1 MSFRRIL
8 VAATA
13 AFLAWALT
21 GPRAA
26 ARDLNVALSA
36 EIRSNLPGG
45 NRDANTDTVLQH
57 IVEGLVGYAED
68 GTVKPLLARS
78 VSVSTDGRRYSFVL
92 RDDVRFQDGTPMTA
106 NDVVWNWE
114 RYMRKETG
122 WVCRRDFDGSQ
133 FVEVTRVWAPDPSTV
148 EVDLAAPTAILL
160 QLMARP
166 ECAGTGIISRSS
178 FATDGSFVAP
188 IGTGP
193 FKWVE
198 WRRGEY
204 IRLERYDD
212 YRSTANTGA
221 PDGMVGAKRPLIDG
235 IKFSFIPDA
244 ATIQAGLNSG
254 ALDLAQITA
263 DLIPDFKQNP
273 EIDLQV
279 VRNFGKNLFY
289 MQTRDGV
296 LKNVLVRRALAE
308 ALDLD
313 QLVDGASNGTGR
325 ANPAMMPMGSPYY
338 SAEQARRVPFDLAK
352 AKQDLAAAHY
362 KGEPITIIANRR
374 GTVPSYPAAII
385 AQAMW
390 QQAGLNVQIE
400 VLDFATQVDRRR
412 SGKYQIISQSVAVQ
426 FDPALME
433 TFFTGDKDRDRSLMW
448 DDPKA
453 IDLMKQAY
461 SKADPAKRQA
471 LFDAYHD
478 LMLDQVPGIFLYDG
492 TDVWG
497 VSKKIHG
504 RPVWQASPRLWE
516 VTLDD

>member
-1 MSFRRIL
+1 MSARRIL
-8 VAATA
+8 AAGIY
-13 AFLAWALT
+13 LAWSLT
-21 GPRAA
+21 GSGAV
-26 ARDLNVALSA
+26 ARELNVALSS

-45 NRDANTDTVLQH
+45 NRDGNTDTVMQH
-57 IVEGLVGYAED
+57 IVEGLVGYSED
-68 GTVKPLLARS
+68 GTVKPMLAKDVSIS
-78 VSVSTDGRRYSFVL
+78 VDGKRYVFTL
-92 RDDVRFQDGTPMTA
+92 RGDVQFQDGTPLTA
-106 NDVVWNWE
+106 DDVVWNWD

-133 FVEVTRVWAPDPSTV
+133 FVHVTSVRAADPHTI
-148 EVDLAAPTAILL
+148 EIDLAAPTAVLL

-166 ECAGTGIISRSS
+166 ECASTGIIARSS
-178 FATDGSFVAP
+178 FTADGRFVAP

-193 FKWVE
+193 FKWLE

-204 IRLERYDD
+204 VRLTKFDG
-212 YRSTANTGA
+212 YRSPQNTGQ
-221 PDGMVGAKRPLIDG
+221 PDGLVGSKRPLVDG

-244 ATIQAGLNSG
+244 STIQAGLSSG
-254 ALDLAQITA
+254 VLDLAQITP
-263 DLIPDFKQNP
+263 DLIPDFKQSP
-273 EIDLQV
+273 DIDLQV

-289 MQTRDGV
+289 MQTRDSI
-296 LKNVLVRRALAE
+296 LTNVLMRRALAE
-308 ALDLD
+308 SLDLD
-313 QLVDGASNGTGR
+313 QLVDGVTNGTGR
-325 ANPAMMPMGSPYY
+325 ANPSMMPMGSPYY
-338 SAEQARRVPFDLAK
+338 STQQARRIPFDPAK
-352 AKQDLAAAHY
+352 AKRDLAAAHY
-362 KGEPITIIANRR
+362 KGEPITVIANRR

-390 QQAGLNVQIE
+390 QQVGLNVQIE

-412 SGKYQIISQSVAVQ
+412 SGKYSIISQSVAAQ
-426 FDPALME
+426 FDPALTE

-461 SKADPAKRQA
+461 GEADPARRQA

-492 TDVWG
+492 TDIWG

-504 RPVWQASPRLWE
+504 KPVWQASARLWE
-516 VTLDD
+516 INLDD